1 MNITL
6 SFERVTTS
14 SSADIEE
21 TSSRCSWRN
30 QCMNCSATRLPSSR
44 AVSASCWIWPVTRFS
59 WSSASSTGAT
69 TSGNDAF
76 GASTAPELAT
86 GSLAAKAHYLFEAIG
101 GLIARRTFVLESS
114 PRPTIFLEWFVIAA
128 TIYAIRRR
136 EWATVLRVAVLMAT
150 VYGVDLLGM
159 ARGLKQ
165 EYFLITDPLV
175 IIAGAILLAR
185 LPALQVHRFAW
196 PIGAALIVVHIAIS
210 QAEPVKHVFRHDSE
224 EVLCGMYHNAKRVE
238 RLPVCATLP
247 KP

>member
-1 MNITL
+1 MALELRYHPNDVIVVFHPL
-6 SFERVTTS
+6 
-14 SSADIEE
+14 EE
-21 TSSRCSWRN
+21 
-30 QCMNCSATRLPSSR
+30 MY
-44 AVSASCWIWPVTRFS
+44 
-59 WSSASSTGAT
+59 
-69 TSGNDAF
+69 AF

-128 TIYAIRRR
+128 TINAIRRR

-185 LPALQVHRFAW
+185 LPALQVAPLRLADWRRAHRRAHSHQS
-196 PIGAALIVVHIAIS
+196 GRAD
-210 QAEPVKHVFRHDSE
+210 QARLPPRQRGS
-224 EVLCGMYHNAKRVE
+224 LCGMYHNAKRVE

>member
-1 MNITL
+1 
-6 SFERVTTS
+6 
-14 SSADIEE
+14 
-21 TSSRCSWRN
+21 
-30 QCMNCSATRLPSSR
+30 
-44 AVSASCWIWPVTRFS
+44 
-59 WSSASSTGAT
+59 
-69 TSGNDAF
+69 
-76 GASTAPELAT
+76 
-86 GSLAAKAHYLFEAIG
+86 
-101 GLIARRTFVLESS
+101 
-114 PRPTIFLEWFVIAA
+114 
-128 TIYAIRRR
+128 
-136 EWATVLRVAVLMAT
+136 VAVLMAT